1 MSDKYV
7 PPPTHCLHSSF
18 SQPLLKRWNHE
29 ATLSADNFIYPIF
42 VSDTEEGSEPI
53 NSLPGQSRWSIAAL
67 PELLDPLVK
76 KGLKSVMIFGVITKP
91 ETKVG
96 NACMYNDFPVCSAIR
111 FIAKNY
117 PSLLICADVCL
128 CTFSEDGHCGF
139 LRESGSLDNQP
150 SIDAL
155 AKMSVMYAEAGVHV
169 IAPSDMM
176 DGRIGA
182 IKHALY
188 AAGFGNTV
196 AVMAYSAKFASCFY
210 GPFRDAACS
219 GAKKGDRSNYQLPPP
234 ARGLAIRAI
243 QRDIDE
249 GADFVMVKPGMPYLD
264 IVRDCFEIANKRGIP
279 TAIYQVSGEYAMLYH
294 AAKAGAMDLTS
305 AVVES
310 CVSMRRAGANII
322 ITYFINELLDYCNSN

>member
-1 MSDKYV
+1 MERYTPSPK
-7 PPPTHCLHSSF
+7 HCLHSSF
-18 SQPLLKRWNHE
+18 SQPLLKRWNTE
-29 ATLSADNFIYPIF
+29 CTLSADNFIYPVF
-42 VSDTEEGSEPI
+42 VSDAEHGSEAI
-53 NSLPGQSRWSIAAL
+53 KSLPGQSRWSIEAL

-76 KGLKSVMIFGVITKP
+76 KGLRSIMIFGVITKV
-91 ETKVG
+91 ESKIG
-96 NACMYNDFPVCSAIR
+96 NKAMFDDAPVCAAIR
-111 FIAKNY
+111 FVAEKY

-139 LRESGSLDNQP
+139 TTEEGVIQNQD
-150 SIDAL
+150 SINTL
-155 AKMSVMYAEAGVHV
+155 ADMAVLYAKAGVHV
-169 IAPSDMM
+169 ICPSDMM

-182 IKHALY
+182 IKTAL
-188 AAGFGNTV
+188 AQSGFGNTV

-234 ARGLAIRAI
+234 SRGLAIRAI

-264 IVRDCFEIANKRGIP
+264 IVRDCAEIANKQGIP
-279 TAIYQVSGEYAMLYH
+279 TAIYQVSGEYAMIYH
-294 AAKAGAMDLTS
+294 AAKAGAMDLTG

-310 CVSMRRAGANII
+310 CMGMRRAGANII
-322 ITYFINELLDYCNSN
+322 ITYFINEVLDYVNSQ